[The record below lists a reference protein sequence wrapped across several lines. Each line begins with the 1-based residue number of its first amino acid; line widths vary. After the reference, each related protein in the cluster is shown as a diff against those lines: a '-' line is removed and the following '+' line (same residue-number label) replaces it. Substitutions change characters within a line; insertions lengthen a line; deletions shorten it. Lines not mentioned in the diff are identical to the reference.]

1 MDIGGWKNE
10 KKERK
15 IDTQRDRL
23 VPVLYQTQSLFSH
36 EYPVGHPEQGV
47 PWLQGR
53 ALLKLPLC
61 EQTTD
66 A

>member
-10 KKERK
+10 KKERQ
-15 IDTQRDRL
+15 I

-36 EYPVGHPEQGV
+36 EYPVGHPEQEV

>member
-15 IDTQRDRL
+15 I

-61 EQTTD
+61 EKTTD